1 MPLVNAKCTNCG
13 GTLSVDASKE
23 AAICD
28 FCGSPYIVEK
38 AIQNY
43 NYHITNNISAQL
55 LLFRAKVKWKKNAFC
70 RMQKQ
75 MKALKST
82 IRHWR
87 STGRSQRI
95 TPFNSYILPLISYV

>member
-43 NYHITNNISAQL
+43 NYHITNNISAQNIIISGKGEMEKERL
-55 LLFRAKVKWKKNAFC
+55 LQNAKTNESFKEYD
-70 RMQKQ
+70 
-75 MKALKST
+75 KALEIYGQVT
-82 IRHWR
+82 EDYPI
-87 STGRSQRI
+87 
-95 TPFNSYILPLISYV
+95 